1 MQRIAP
7 GVNGKSKRKA
17 PVESSGKMESNLED
31 TVLTI
36 EKLREEIALRDESEA
51 ALHDALREQEIEIT
65 RLRKR
70 VMGQVG
76 SSGLSRQLRDM
87 KKLVDEYEGKVHN
100 LKKKCELI
108 QIDKESAISALES
121 RLSIGARGMERLREE
136 VRRLRKQSVER
147 QQGTTTNTNIGTLS
161 LQKECESLKAHIKRL
176 ENERSATAT
185 NKGSGNNLEAV
196 QPGQVSPSSASGSTA
211 SQLLREKDALLKET
225 TEALYEWKEECEIL
239 QDQVMEYESRLKS
252 IQSKGNLGGFTKSR
266 ESELVSSLETLESA
280 KLQRE
285 GEIER
290 LKAEKGLE
298 AKFHALEKEV
308 NSYKEL
314 IRGKTQELEKLR
326 MTLDLRE
333 RVEAS
338 LRAGYM
344 RSEKSRE
351 KLQEEIEENDKQTS
365 LLSDWSRSILR
376 SFSKL

>member
-1 MQRIAP
+1 
-7 GVNGKSKRKA
+7 
-17 PVESSGKMESNLED
+17 MESNLED